1 MLWLEYRPTIN
12 WFIGAIALEW
22 TASLKVEVRE
32 NLNFFR
38 LIHFIAAKRT
48 LTYCIAA
55 IKWFHRNKWQIQE
68 RPVLA
73 DIWDV
78 SYKVI
83 VLVIRDALSCIR
95 KNKSYNFLTQ
105 WTDKG
110 AKKSIKTNWWV
121 NSLFNQTI
129 TDFDIDI
136 KIGTNHL
143 WNARNVMIKKIS
155 RYFYIFSKF
164 VSPFIHVLNIIYHGD
179 FSPI

>member
-110 AKKSIKTNWWV
+110 AKKSIKTTDGLTLCSIKRSLILISTSKLVQIICGMPEMWWLKK
-121 NSLFNQTI
+121 SA
-129 TDFDIDI
+129 DIFI
-136 KIGTNHL
+136 
-143 WNARNVMIKKIS
+143 
-155 RYFYIFSKF
+155 YF
-164 VSPFIHVLNIIYHGD
+164 LNLYLHS
-179 FSPI
+179 FMF